1 MSKNKPIVLSF
12 FDDATNTW
20 SYLVGDPATNK
31 AAIVDPVLDF
41 DYNAARTSLESA
53 KQLFDAAKEQGWAV
67 EWILETHAHA
77 DHLSAAHW
85 LREQTGAQLAI
96 GKGIIDVQRT
106 FQAIYNIVL
115 PERPFDRLL
124 EEGDRFTIG
133 DLEVQ
138 VIATPGHTRDS
149 LTFVV
154 GDAAFVGDTLFMPD
168 YGSARCDFPGGD
180 AGMLFD
186 SVKKLHALPDDTR
199 LYLCHDYPPRGRQ
212 PAAMVTVA
220 ESRRNNVHLRDG
232 IDREDFIRMRNARDA
247 TLAMPRLI
255 LPSIQVN
262 IRGGQLPQPD
272 DNGTMY
278 LKIPLNAVGGH

>member
-1 MSKNKPIVLSF
+1 M
-12 FDDATNTW
+12 
-20 SYLVGDPATNK
+20 
-31 AAIVDPVLDF
+31 
-41 DYNAARTSLESA
+41 
-53 KQLFDAAKEQGWAV
+53 

-77 DHLSAAHW
+77 DHLSAAAW
-85 LREQTGAQLAI
+85 LRDQTGAQLAI

-124 EEGDRFTIG
+124 EEGDEFQIG
-133 DLEVQ
+133 NLKAR

-149 LTFVV
+149 LTFVI

-186 SVKKLHALPDDTR
+186 SVQKLHALPSETR
-199 LYLCHDYPPRGRQ
+199 LYLCHDYPPHGRQ
-212 PAAMVTVA
+212 PVAMVKA
-220 ESRRNNVHLRDG
+220 GDSRRNNVHLRDG
-232 IDREDFIRMRNARDA
+232 IDREDFIRMRNTRDA

-255 LPSIQVN
+255 LPAIQVN
-262 IRGGQLPQPD
+262 IRGGQLPQPA
-272 DNGTMY
+272 DNGTVY
-278 LKIPLNAVGGH
+278 LKIPVNTVGAA